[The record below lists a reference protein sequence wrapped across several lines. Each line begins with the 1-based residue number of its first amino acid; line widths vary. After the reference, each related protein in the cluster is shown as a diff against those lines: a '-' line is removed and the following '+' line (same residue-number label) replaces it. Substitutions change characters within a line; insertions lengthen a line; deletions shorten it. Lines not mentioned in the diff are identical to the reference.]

1 MQFSDRPAT
10 YQIRVLGLLDPQ
22 WADWFDGFAFAYV
35 GAETWLT
42 GLVID
47 QAALHGLIDKLG
59 DLGLVLLSLQRLE
72 HDGSPP
78 SAEQACQPTERLA
91 GNQQA

>member
-1 MQFSDRPAT
+1 MQFSDRPSA
-10 YQIRVLGLLDPQ
+10 YQIRVQGLLDPQ

-35 GAETWLT
+35 GNETLLT
-42 GLVID
+42 GVVTD

-72 HDGSPP
+72 
-78 SAEQACQPTERLA
+78 QAC
-91 GNQQA
+91 